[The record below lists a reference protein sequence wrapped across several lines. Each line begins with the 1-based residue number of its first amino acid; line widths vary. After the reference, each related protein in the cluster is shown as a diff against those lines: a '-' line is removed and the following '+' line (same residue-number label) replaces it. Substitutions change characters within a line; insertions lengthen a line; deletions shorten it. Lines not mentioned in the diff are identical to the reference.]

1 MMGVS
6 TIQVAPRPGAGAVR
20 PTSPDEREQIVQ
32 VAIEASVFTAREVA
46 TVAEMLGAY
55 YDDPEAS
62 GYHFL
67 SYREGGRVLGFAC
80 WGPRDLAMHAFDLYW
95 IAARPDAQ
103 RRGIGRLLMEAVEA
117 QAGARGGGWMWVET
131 SDTPTYVGA
140 RALYER
146 RGYRRLALLPNFY
159 RSGDGL
165 AIYVKWIE
173 SSGRVVAR
181 SGRAKRSNGRA
192 KRSGGRAKRSREA
205 VARSGRAK
213 RSREAVARSGRVAR
227 SLGPG
232 GRR

>member
-1 MMGVS
+1 MIVLP
-6 TIQVAPRPGAGAVR
+6 TAQATPKLAADAVR

-32 VAIEASVFTAREVA
+32 VAIEASVFTPHEVA
-46 TVAEMLGAY
+46 TVAEMLDAY

-67 SYREGGRVLGFAC
+67 SCREAGRALGFAC

-103 RRGIGRLLMEAVEA
+103 RRGIGRRLMEAVEA

-131 SDTPTYVGA
+131 SDTPVYAAA

-146 RGYRRLALLPNFY
+146 CDYRRLALLPDFY

-181 SGRAKRSNGRA
+181 SGRVVEW
-192 KRSGGRAKRSREA
+192 SGGRVVR
-205 VARSGRAK
+205 
-213 RSREAVARSGRVAR
+213 
-227 SLGPG
+227 
-232 GRR
+232 